1 MHDQPQILELLLAHD
16 ASPPTLAPA
25 DAMVGALLAGDSDR
39 AGRIEAASPGALD
52 AARLQRKGLIA
63 WAAASGHGQVIPL
76 LVAQGFDVNR
86 RARMDVPREEEWEA
100 ALHVAVERD
109 DVQMAQMLLGLGAD
123 PNVRDARYDATPLGW
138 AEHFNRPALIELLAP
153 VTSPSTDRQ

>member
-1 MHDQPQILELLLAHD
+1 
-16 ASPPTLAPA
+16 
-25 DAMVGALLAGDSDR
+25 
-39 AGRIEAASPGALD
+39 
-52 AARLQRKGLIA
+52 
-63 WAAASGHGQVIPL
+63 
-76 LVAQGFDVNR
+76 
-86 RARMDVPREEEWEA
+86 MDVPREEEWEA